1 MQSIGEQ
8 LKQTR
13 EARKLTIKQ
22 AVQATRIRSCYLE
35 ALESDDL
42 SAIPSPVQARG
53 FLRLYAEYLGLNLTV
68 GQVSDLSA
76 IKLDSGLSAVEQPPG
91 LPASLTAPQA
101 DSASGQESAAGP
113 KSSSAPPAP
122 VESKTDSLESESEPE
137 PDPGPPPKSQAIFN
151 EIGDQLRER
160 RELLSLTLEEIER
173 HTRVRRHHL
182 EKIETGDFDELP
194 SPVQAR
200 GLLNAYASFLDLDA
214 EAILLRFADA
224 LQARRMERQPQQPP
238 RKRRASPPA
247 LLWLKRFL
255 SADLIFGGG
264 MVLLLLGMS
273 VWGAA
278 RLLPGNR
285 PSAESTATEG
295 PSISEV
301 LLAPQVGGE
310 TPTPESAP
318 TSIPEL
324 GTVIPTDAPPE
335 FLPPTATPLIE
346 FAPAP
351 GVQLTILV
359 VERTYLKVIVDG
371 EVKQEGR
378 VVPGAALKFEGKS
391 RIEVLT
397 GSGAAIQILLNQQNL
412 GVLGNF
418 GEVVNRIYTLNG
430 IETPTPT
437 PSPTPTVTPRQ
448 SPTPSPT
455 LTPPVTNTPVP

>member
-8 LKQTR
+8 LKQAR

-22 AVQATRIRSCYLE
+22 SVQATRIRSYYLE
-35 ALESDDL
+35 ALEADDL
-42 SAIPSPVQARG
+42 SAIPSPAQARG
-53 FLRLYAEYLGLNLTV
+53 FLRLYAEYLGLDLSV

-76 IKLDSGLSAVEQPPG
+76 
-91 LPASLTAPQA
+91 SLAAPQA
-101 DSASGQESAAGP
+101 DSAPRQEPAAGP
-113 KSSSAPPAP
+113 EASPVPPTP
-122 VESKTDSLESESEPE
+122 VEPEPDSPEPEPE
-137 PDPGPPPKSQAIFN
+137 PDPGPPPESQAIFN
-151 EIGDQLRER
+151 EIGRQLRER
-160 RELLSLTLEEIER
+160 RELLSLTLDEIER
-173 HTRVRRHHL
+173 HTRVRKHHL
-182 EKIETGDFDELP
+182 EKIETGDFDDLP

-200 GLLNAYASFLDLDA
+200 GLLSAYSSFLDLDA

-224 LQARRMERQPQQPP
+224 LQARRMERQPQPLP
-238 RKRRASPPA
+238 RKRRAAPLP
-247 LLWLKRFL
+247 LLWLKRFIT
-255 SADLIFGGG
+255 ADLIFGGG

-278 RLLPGNR
+278 RLLPRNG
-285 PSAESTATEG
+285 PSTEPTATEG

-301 LLAPQVGGE
+301 LLAPQSGGE

-324 GTVIPTDAPPE
+324 GTVAPTDAPPE
-335 FLPPTATPLIE
+335 FLPPTATPFIE

-351 GVQLTILV
+351 GLQLTILV

-371 EVKQEGR
+371 EVQQEGR

-391 RIEVLT
+391 RVEVLT
-397 GSGAAIQILLNQQNL
+397 GSGAAIQIMYNQQNL
-412 GVLGNF
+412 GIMGSF

-455 LTPPVTNTPVP
+455 ITPPVTDTPLP